1 MLRQTLHIVRQAA
14 VNLELPQYSALHDF
28 FSATLLKAV
37 VVTSCCPANRQVVSQ
52 VAHAQTVH
60 TVLGDADAEEA
71 SLLAVVELMLDMTE
85 SSVAF
90 CWELGAGD
98 KDVPS
103 DTFHATSVIDPE
115 ASYNSHLSC

>member
-1 MLRQTLHIVRQAA
+1 M
-14 VNLELPQYSALHDF
+14 
-28 FSATLLKAV
+28 
-37 VVTSCCPANRQVVSQ
+37 
-52 VAHAQTVH
+52 
-60 TVLGDADAEEA
+60 LGDADAEEA

-103 DTFHATSVIDPE
+103 DMPPSVIDFE
-115 ASYNSHLSC
+115 ASFSSHLSC